1 MNARCPRIVYAAAL
15 MSALVSAGLSVEG
28 RAEDRAALQAT
39 PGARKTSEHP
49 LLKPEEWRMV
59 DQAVDRGLA
68 YLATQ
73 QEQNGSFSCSLM
85 SQPGM
90 TSLCVLA
97 LLARGHQP
105 GRGPYGAQIERAIDF
120 VLDLQDPQTG
130 RISEWVPLGER
141 LEGVYG
147 TYNHA
152 ISGVMLGEVYG
163 MTRADRHE
171 RIRVA
176 ILRALKF
183 TRELQ
188 TRPKDA
194 IDRGG
199 WRYLL
204 KNGSDLSVTS
214 WHLMF
219 LRSARNAEF
228 NVSEDWVK
236 DAMGYVHR
244 SFDVKERVFVYALH
258 GSNYTWT
265 RATVGAG
272 ILNLALGGE
281 HDTETARLAGDWV
294 LEHSFEPYNNY
305 RGGKDSYHYG
315 AFYCSM
321 AMFQLGGKYWDGFYP
336 KLLRILSD
344 AQNGDGS
351 WPEDSLP
358 GYVAYKKTFST
369 AFAVLALATPYQL
382 LPIYQ
387 R

>member
-1 MNARCPRIVYAAAL
+1 MNSPHFRVAQAAL
-15 MSALVSAGLSVEG
+15 LSSALIAAWLSSGV
-28 RAEDRAALQAT
+28 RADDRASLQRPPRTRQSA
-39 PGARKTSEHP
+39 EHP
-49 LLKPEEWRMV
+49 LLKPAEWVLV
-59 DQAVDRGLA
+59 DRAVDRGIA

-73 QEQNGSFSCSLM
+73 QEQNGSFSSSVM
-85 SQPGM
+85 SQPGI
-90 TSLCVLA
+90 TSLCVLGM
-97 LLARGHQP
+97 LARGHQP
-105 GRGPYGAQIERAIDF
+105 GRGLYGERIERAIDY
-120 VLDLQDPQTG
+120 VLDLQDSETG
-130 RISEWVPLGER
+130 RISEWVVLGQG
-141 LEGVYG
+141 LEGVHG

-152 ISGVMLGEVYG
+152 ISGVMLAEVYG

-171 RIRVA
+171 RIRTA

-188 TRPKDA
+188 TRPKA
-194 IDRGG
+194 SVDRGG
-199 WRYLL
+199 WRYLQR
-204 KNGSDLSVTS
+204 NGSDLSVTS

-228 NVSEDWVK
+228 NVPEEWVK

-244 SFDVKERVFVYALH
+244 SFDVNERGFVYALH
-258 GSNYTWT
+258 GSNYTCT

-272 ILNLALGGE
+272 ILNLELGGE
-281 HDTETARLAGDWV
+281 HNSETARVAGDWI
-294 LEHSFEPYNNY
+294 LDHSFEPYNNY
-305 RGGKDSYHYG
+305 RGKKDSFHYG

-321 AMFQLGGKYWDGFYP
+321 AMFQLGGTYWDRFFP
-336 KLLRILSD
+336 KLLRVLAD

-351 WPEDSLP
+351 WPEDALP
-358 GYVAYKKTFST
+358 EYVGYKKTFST